1 MKKNA
6 NDFIKDKIFEILG
19 KYAMQSKNDIE
30 HMNQNMLYI
39 LWLMREQI
47 HSIEANLLKNE
58 KVSIDSKESLHNT
71 QDNIALNKEATLSK
85 EDSLAISVVKRRAP
99 RWFLHPK
106 QKVSIVLL
114 TFLKLSNGNKRVVT
128 LNELIDTIYTTSNTF
143 DSKEN
148 IKTIYSR
155 TKTAKGNPNGK
166 VFVEDKQMGRVMVML
181 WDKVEN
187 IILAEYEKY
196 RQREGL

>member
-6 NDFIKDKIFEILG
+6 NDFIKDKIFEILE

-71 QDNIALNKEATLSK
+71 QGNITSNKEATLSK
-85 EDSLAISVVKRRAP
+85 EDSFAISVVKRRAP
-99 RWFLHPK
+99 RWFLHPR

-196 RQREGL
+196 RQRGGL